1 MSEYISK
8 ADATGSVAEKC
19 AGLSD
24 DVLLEIVGT
33 LVFAWLPI
41 TIPLEKNLHNAFFCC
56 GAKADALANGHTLV
70 RIIEHQGKLGTYTGD
85 LASKMSRDK
94 VLNWRRS
101 QGSSVAKPRD
111 GEMVVAQ
118 WGTLNGDEA
127 EVREQQTWLLP
138 RVWQCHRCGRR
149 VRRDVHCNEYE
160 HVDDAW
166 WFVGVSKHATCCSV
180 CLGGLKDALL
190 ATEEA
195 INAAEGT
202 RLSSG
207 AKWRR

>member
-56 GAKADALANGHTLV
+56 GAKEDALANGHTLV

-138 RVWQCHRCGRR
+138 RVWQCGSCGRST
-149 VRRDVHCNEYE
+149 RRDVARNEYE
-160 HVDDAW
+160 CVDGAW
-166 WFVGVSKHATCCSV
+166 QCIGKSHHTTCCSL
-180 CLGGLKDALL
+180 CLDGLKEGLL
-190 ATEEA
+190 AVEEA
-195 INAAEGT
+195 INESEGT